1 MLILLIIQRE
11 NPFSPIFINSKFK
24 FRGGLMKDNYGIF
37 TFDSLLGILILIGVG
52 LICYFIN
59 YLWEKYEHSA
69 IEKKQ
74 KIDAIHAR
82 LGGIEKDLEE
92 IKNKLDN

>member
-1 MLILLIIQRE
+1 
-11 NPFSPIFINSKFK
+11 
-24 FRGGLMKDNYGIF
+24 MKDNYGIF

-82 LGGIEKDLEE
+82 LGGIENDLEE
-92 IKNKLDN
+92 IKSKLDN

>member
-1 MLILLIIQRE
+1 MKE
-11 NPFSPIFINSKFK
+11 NYWDI
-24 FRGGLMKDNYGIF
+24 
-37 TFDSLLGILILIGVG
+37 TFEILLGILILIGVG
-52 LICYFIN
+52 LVCYFIN
-59 YLWEKYEHSA
+59 YLWEKYEHSS

-92 IKNKLDN
+92 IKSKLDK